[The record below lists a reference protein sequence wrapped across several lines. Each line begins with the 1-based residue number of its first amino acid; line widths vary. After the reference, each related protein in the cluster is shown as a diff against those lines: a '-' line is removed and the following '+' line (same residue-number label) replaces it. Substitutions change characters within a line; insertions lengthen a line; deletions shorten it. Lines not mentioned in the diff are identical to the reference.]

1 MEVFK
6 IFLLILISTSL
17 CENEYT
23 TKNWSMKPTSVQGKS
38 NVISTYYIDSTV
50 FYAYKEGDKFYIN
63 KGSNTLEVPFEGIE
77 TIISI
82 DKNYFICPKK
92 GKAVYKVDNEL
103 NSVSVAIDT
112 TQSISTSIDYDI
124 KCTYQD
130 VKQKVITLAHI
141 NYEKSFIIPYIY

>member
-6 IFLLILISTSL
+6 IFLLVLISTSL

-23 TKNWSMKPTSVQGKS
+23 TKNWSMKPISVQGKS

-82 DKNYFICPKK
+82 DKNYF
-92 GKAVYKVDNEL
+92 YKYSNKYQNVPTSKEHH
-103 NSVSVAIDT
+103 
-112 TQSISTSIDYDI
+112 SI
-124 KCTYQD
+124 QLR
-130 VKQKVITLAHI
+130 V
-141 NYEKSFIIPYIY
+141 N